1 MPLFCDVALAVP
13 LDMAFTYAIPPGMEP
28 VVGGRVLVPFRQQ
41 RMSGIVVELHDRA
54 PQGIDDFRND
64 GKEERVRPQGLQ
76 PDFLAMPGSAANEVA
91 ERVEFETSA
100 AKAAIENNPLTAALK
115 RCATPNQI
123 FPAAS
128 KAAPV
133 HKSVPAD
140 PPISKAS
147 SNAKAAWIR
156 SVIEA
161 LDVAPVL
168 DEQLLKLGR
177 WIADYYLAP
186 IGEVFR
192 TMLPLVAEFKR
203 TITYRITDQGHMALH
218 LAGMSGSP
226 ARSQRT
232 PDEQL
237 VEFRVLDYLAE
248 REGVREQSL
257 RGATKVSKALLAG
270 MVRKKW
276 IAREDVSAVRDA
288 VRTIKVAVLLGAEA
302 ASEGKIAEASPP
314 PDGPEAR
321 PHTETQHPQNE
332 RSAGDSPAVAGATSP
347 RSSLAKKLNNNQRA
361 LIDALAAAGGRLPV
375 ETLRDLDVP
384 RTTLATLVRR
394 GLIEIVEE
402 PEDRTAPKLKPRRSP
417 FEFEFSPAQKEAVK
431 QILESVG
438 ARKFT
443 GMLLHGVT
451 GSGKTAVYLAVMREV
466 LEQGRSSILL
476 VPEIGLTPAMA
487 ADLIQ
492 VFGDEVAILHS
503 GLSDD
508 ERAEQW
514 HRIKR
519 GEARVVVGTRS
530 AVFAPVSDLALVIV
544 DEEQDSSY
552 KQEETPRYHARDV
565 AVMRAKM
572 AGAVVVLGSA
582 TPSLESYYNA
592 KKHKYAL
599 LELPDRVEQRPLPE
613 VEILDMRQ
621 EFQETG
627 QEQVI
632 SRKLAEEI
640 RERLEKKEQVM
651 VLLNRRGYSPV
662 VLCRA
667 CGETLQCKNCAVSMT
682 HHKREHKMECHYCG
696 HVAQIPNK
704 CAKCGSEYV
713 YFVGT
718 GSEKLEELLHGMFPQ
733 ARIGRLD
740 RDTVRGR
747 EDFERALNALNEGEL
762 DMLVGTQMIAK
773 GHDVHGVTLVGVVG
787 ADHALSL
794 PDFRAA
800 ERTFQLLTQ
809 VAGRAGRGNSP
820 GKVVL
825 QTYFPD
831 HYAVQFAARHD
842 FAGFYDK
849 ELQFRSWMHYP
860 PYSAI
865 ANVVIRSEKLDE
877 ALAWSGELGRW
888 FEKTRHEGIRVL
900 GPAAAPILRL
910 KRDYRYHFI
919 LKSPS
924 REKMNALL
932 RAMLKEAAAK
942 KIPRTQVI
950 VDVDAVWLM

>member
-1 MPLFCDVALAVP
+1 MPLFCDVALPVP
-13 LDMAFTYAIPPGMEP
+13 LDMAFTYGIPPGMEP

-41 RMSGIVVELHDRA
+41 RMPGIVVELHDRT
-54 PQGIDDFRND
+54 PQG
-64 GKEERVRPQGLQ
+64 KAQEAPH
-76 PDFLAMPGSAANEVA
+76 
-91 ERVEFETSA
+91 
-100 AKAAIENNPLTAALK
+100 AK
-115 RCATPNQI
+115 TPAVKIKN
-123 FPAAS
+123 
-128 KAAPV
+128 
-133 HKSVPAD
+133 
-140 PPISKAS
+140 
-147 SNAKAAWIR
+147 
-156 SVIEA
+156 VIEA
-161 LDVAPVL
+161 LDLAPVL
-168 DEQLLKLGR
+168 DEQLLKLGQ

-192 TMLPLVAEFKR
+192 TMLPLAAEFKR
-203 TITYRITDQGHMALH
+203 AVAYRITDAGHMALH
-218 LAGMSGSP
+218 LAGMSGSS

-232 PDEQL
+232 PEEQL

-248 REGVREQSL
+248 RDGGHANENSL
-257 RGATKVSKALLAG
+257 RSATRVSRALLAG
-270 MVRKKW
+270 MARKKW

-288 VRTIKVAVLLGAEA
+288 ARMIKVAILLSGDPSTSARQ
-302 ASEGKIAEASPP
+302 
-314 PDGPEAR
+314 DGPEAR
-321 PHTETQHPQNE
+321 PHMDAC
-332 RSAGDSPAVAGATSP
+332 SAVVPPAGAGACPELAEGASRYASP
-347 RSSLAKKLNNNQRA
+347 SKLNANQRT
-361 LIDALAAAGGRLPV
+361 LVEALAAAGGRVPV
-375 ETLRDLDVP
+375 ETLRGLDVP
-384 RTTLATLVRR
+384 RTTLGTLVRR
-394 GLIEIVEE
+394 GLVELADE
-402 PEDRTAPKLKPRRSP
+402 PQEFTVPKLNPRRSP
-417 FEFEFSPAQKEAVK
+417 FEFEFNPAQQQALGKIREIVDAH
-431 QILESVG
+431 
-438 ARKFT
+438 KFS

-451 GSGKTAVYLAVMREV
+451 GSGKTAVYLAGMREV

-487 ADLIQ
+487 AEVIQ
-492 VFGDEVAILHS
+492 LFGEGVAILHS
-503 GLSDD
+503 GLSND

-530 AVFAPVSDLALVIV
+530 AVFAPVSDLALLIV

-592 KKHKYAL
+592 KKNKYAL
-599 LELPDRVEQRPLPE
+599 VELPDRVENRPLPE
-613 VEILDMRQ
+613 VEIIDMRQ

-627 QEQVI
+627 KDHVI
-632 SRKLAEEI
+632 SRRLAEEI
-640 RERLEKKEQVM
+640 RERLERKEQVM

-662 VLCRA
+662 ALCRA
-667 CGETLQCKNCAVSMT
+667 CGEALQCKNCAVSMT
-682 HHKREHKMECHYCG
+682 HHKRERKMECHYCG
-696 HVAQIPNK
+696 YVMHIPDK
-704 CAKCGSEYV
+704 CAHCGSEYV

-740 RDTVRGR
+740 RDTVRGH

-787 ADHALSL
+787 ADAALGL

-809 VAGRAGRGNSP
+809 VAGRAGRGKSP

-831 HYAVQFAARHD
+831 HYAVQFAAYHD

-865 ANVVIRSEKLDE
+865 ANVVVRSEKLDE

-932 RAMLKEAAAK
+932 RAMLAEAAAR
-942 KIPRTQVI
+942 KIPRIQVI

>member
-13 LDMAFTYAIPPGMEP
+13 LDIVFTYSIPPGMEP

-41 RMSGIVVELHDRA
+41 RLSGIVVELHDRP
-54 PQGIDDFRND
+54 PQV
-64 GKEERVRPQGLQ
+64 K
-76 PDFLAMPGSAANEVA
+76 
-91 ERVEFETSA
+91 T
-100 AKAAIENNPLTAALK
+100 KK
-115 RCATPNQI
+115 
-123 FPAAS
+123 
-128 KAAPV
+128 
-133 HKSVPAD
+133 
-140 PPISKAS
+140 
-147 SNAKAAWIR
+147 
-156 SVIEA
+156 VIEA
-161 LDVAPVL
+161 LDLTPVL
-168 DEQLLKLGR
+168 DEQLLKLGK

-186 IGEVFR
+186 LGEVFR
-192 TMLPLVAEFKR
+192 TMLPLSAEFKR
-203 TITYRITDQGHMALH
+203 SIVYRITDPGRMALH

-226 ARSQRT
+226 AQSKRT

-237 VEFRVLDYLAE
+237 VEFRVLDFLAE
-248 REGVREQSL
+248 RESVSDASL
-257 RGATKVSKALLAG
+257 RGSARVSKALLSG

-276 IAREDVSAVRDA
+276 IAREDVSAARDA
-288 VRTIKVAVLLGAEA
+288 TRLVKVAVLLGAEESIRVAPEAGHSGKAARSDRKLSENQRTLIEKLA
-302 ASEGKIAEASPP
+302 AS
-314 PDGPEAR
+314 
-321 PHTETQHPQNE
+321 
-332 RSAGDSPAVAGATSP
+332 
-347 RSSLAKKLNNNQRA
+347 
-361 LIDALAAAGGRLPV
+361 GGRIPV
-375 ETLRDLDVP
+375 EALRGLDIP
-384 RTTLATLVRR
+384 RTTLSTLVRR
-394 GLIEIVEE
+394 GLIELVDE
-402 PEDRTAPKLKPRRSP
+402 PQNFTASKLKPRQSP
-417 FEFEFSPAQKEAVK
+417 FEFEFSAAQKEALARIGEAVA
-431 QILESVG
+431 S
-438 ARKFT
+438 RKFA
-443 GMLLHGVT
+443 GLLLHGIT
-451 GSGKTAVYLAVMREV
+451 GSGKTAVYLACMREV
-466 LEQGRSSILL
+466 LAQGRSSILL
-476 VPEIGLTPAMA
+476 VPEIGLTPAVA
-487 ADLIQ
+487 ADLHQ

-503 GLSDD
+503 GLTNA

-514 HRIKR
+514 HRIRR
-519 GEARVVVGTRS
+519 GDARVVAGTRS
-530 AVFAPVSDLALVIV
+530 AVFAPVSELALVIV

-565 AVMRAKM
+565 AVIRAKM
-572 AGAVVVLGSA
+572 AGAAVVLGSA

-599 LELPDRVEQRPLPE
+599 IELPDRVEKRPLPE
-613 VEILDMRQ
+613 VEIVDMRQ

-667 CGETLQCKNCAVSMT
+667 CGKTLQCKNCAVSMT
-682 HHKREHKMECHYCG
+682 HHKRERKMECHYCG
-696 HVAQIPNK
+696 HVERIPDR
-704 CAKCGSEYV
+704 CAHCGSEYV

-747 EDFERALNALNEGEL
+747 EDFEHALNALNEGAL

-773 GHDVHGVTLVGVVG
+773 GHDIHGVTLVGVVG
-787 ADHALSL
+787 ADMALGL

-809 VAGRAGRGNSP
+809 VAGRAGRGQSP
-820 GKVVL
+820 GKVIL
-825 QTYFPD
+825 QTYFQD
-831 HYAVQFAARHD
+831 HYAVQFAAHHD
-842 FAGFYDK
+842 FAGFYEK
-849 ELQFRSWMHYP
+849 ELQFRAWMHYP

-865 ANVVIRSEKLDE
+865 ANVLIRSEKLDE
-877 ALAWSGELGRW
+877 ALTWSGELGRW
-888 FEKTRHEGIRVL
+888 FEKARHEGIRVL
-900 GPAAAPILRL
+900 GPAAAPITRL

-932 RAMLKEAAAK
+932 RAMLVEAAAH

-950 VDVDAVWLM
+950 VDVDAIWLM

>member
-1 MPLFCDVALAVP
+1 MIFTSWSSRTRHRTGIERFVRKPEGLHGVPLIYPSSCMPLFCDVALAVP
-13 LDMAFTYAIPPGMEP
+13 LDMVFTYAIPPGMDV

-41 RMSGIVVELHDRA
+41 RLSGVVAGLHDRA
-54 PQGIDDFRND
+54 PQA
-64 GKEERVRPQGLQ
+64 V
-76 PDFLAMPGSAANEVA
+76 
-91 ERVEFETSA
+91 TSA
-100 AKAAIENNPLTAALK
+100 INASAIK
-115 RCATPNQI
+115 I
-123 FPAAS
+123 
-128 KAAPV
+128 K
-133 HKSVPAD
+133 K
-140 PPISKAS
+140 
-147 SNAKAAWIR
+147 
-156 SVIEA
+156 VIEA
-161 LDVAPVL
+161 LDVVPVL
-168 DEQLLKLGR
+168 DQHLLNLGK

-192 TMLPLVAEFKR
+192 TMLPLAAEFKR
-203 TITYRITDQGHMALH
+203 TVTYRITEEGRTALH
-218 LAGMSGSP
+218 LAGISGSP
-226 ARSQRT
+226 ARSKRT
-232 PDEQL
+232 PEQQL
-237 VEFRVLDYLAE
+237 IEFRVLDYLAE
-248 REGVREQSL
+248 LENIHEGSL
-257 RGATKVSKALLAG
+257 RRATRVSKPLLSG

-276 IAREDVSAVRDA
+276 IARDDVSAASDA
-288 VRTIKVAVLLGAEA
+288 SRLVKVAVLVGAEERA
-302 ASEGKIAEASPP
+302 EGSAIPNGS
-314 PDGPEAR
+314 EAR
-321 PHTETQHPQNE
+321 LP
-332 RSAGDSPAVAGATSP
+332 TST
-347 RSSLAKKLNNNQRA
+347 SGTAQKLNEKQRT
-361 LIDALAAAGGRLPV
+361 LV
-375 ETLRDLDVP
+375 ETLAASGGRVSVEALRGLDVP

-394 GLIEIVEE
+394 GLIALVDE
-402 PEDRTAPKLKPRRSP
+402 PQDRTMSKLKPRQSP
-417 FEFEFSPAQKEAVK
+417 FEFEFSAAQKEALAKIGEAVA
-431 QILESVG
+431 SH
-438 ARKFT
+438 KFA
-443 GMLLHGVT
+443 GMLLHGIT
-451 GSGKTAVYLAVMREV
+451 GSGKTAVYLACMRQV

-476 VPEIGLTPAMA
+476 VPEIGLTPAVS
-487 ADLIQ
+487 ADLHQ

-503 GLSDD
+503 GLSDA

-514 HRIKR
+514 HRIRR
-519 GEARVVVGTRS
+519 GEARVVAGTRS
-530 AVFAPVSDLALVIV
+530 AVFAPVADLALIIV

-572 AGAVVVLGSA
+572 AGSTVVLGSA
-582 TPSLESYYNA
+582 TPSLESYFNA
-592 KKHKYAL
+592 KKNKYAL
-599 LELPDRVEQRPLPE
+599 VELPDRVEKRPLPE
-613 VEILDMRQ
+613 VEIVDMRQ

-667 CGETLQCKNCAVSMT
+667 CGKTLQCKNCAVSMT

-696 HVAQIPNK
+696 HVERIPEK
-704 CAKCGSEYV
+704 CASCGSEYV
-713 YFVGT
+713 SFVGT

-747 EDFERALNALNEGEL
+747 EDFEHALNALNEGAL

-773 GHDVHGVTLVGVVG
+773 GHDIHGVTLVGVIG
-787 ADHALSL
+787 ADMALGL

-809 VAGRAGRGNSP
+809 VAGRAGRGQSA

-825 QTYFPD
+825 QTYFQD

-842 FAGFYDK
+842 FTGFYEK
-849 ELQFRSWMHYP
+849 ELQFRAWMHYP
-860 PYSAI
+860 PYSSI
-865 ANVVIRSEKLDE
+865 ANVLIRSEKLED
-877 ALAWSGELGRW
+877 ALTWSAELGRW
-888 FEKTRHEGIRVL
+888 FERTRHEGIRVL
-900 GPAAAPILRL
+900 GPAAAPITRL

-932 RAMLKEAAAK
+932 RAMLAEAAAR

>member
-13 LDMAFTYAIPPGMEP
+13 LDMVFTYAVPPGMEP

-41 RMSGIVVELHDRA
+41 RLSGVVVELHDRP
-54 PQGIDDFRND
+54 PQV
-64 GKEERVRPQGLQ
+64 K
-76 PDFLAMPGSAANEVA
+76 
-91 ERVEFETSA
+91 T
-100 AKAAIENNPLTAALK
+100 KK
-115 RCATPNQI
+115 
-123 FPAAS
+123 
-128 KAAPV
+128 
-133 HKSVPAD
+133 
-140 PPISKAS
+140 
-147 SNAKAAWIR
+147 
-156 SVIEA
+156 VIEA
-161 LDVAPVL
+161 LDLSPVL
-168 DEQLLKLGR
+168 DEQLLKLGK

-186 IGEVFR
+186 LGEVFR
-192 TMLPLVAEFKR
+192 TMLPLSAEFKR
-203 TITYRITDQGHMALH
+203 AITYRITDEGRLALH

-226 ARSQRT
+226 ARSKRT
-232 PDEQL
+232 PEQQL

-248 REGVREQSL
+248 REGVREESL
-257 RGATKVSKALLAG
+257 RGATRVAKALLAG
-270 MVRKKW
+270 MARKKW
-276 IAREDVSAVRDA
+276 IAREDVSAARDA
-288 VRTIKVAVLLGAEA
+288 ARVVKVAVLRGGE
-302 ASEGKIAEASPP
+302 EWAEASPS

-321 PHTETQHPQNE
+321 PQTT
-332 RSAGDSPAVAGATSP
+332 AAATS
-347 RSSLAKKLNNNQRA
+347 AKKLNSNQRT
-361 LIDALAAAGGRLPV
+361 LIETLAASGGRLLV
-375 ETLRDLDVP
+375 ETLRGLDVP
-384 RTTLATLVRR
+384 RTTLGTLVRR
-394 GLIEIVEE
+394 GLIELVDE
-402 PEDRTAPKLKPRRSP
+402 PQDFTVSRGELSKLKPRQSP
-417 FEFEFSPAQKEAVK
+417 FEFEFSAAQKEALAK
-431 QILESVG
+431 IGEAVG
-438 ARKFT
+438 SRKFA
-443 GMLLHGVT
+443 GLLLHGIT
-451 GSGKTAVYLAVMREV
+451 GSGKTAVYLACMRQV
-466 LEQGRSSILL
+466 LEQGRSAILL
-476 VPEIGLTPAMA
+476 VPEIGLTPAVA
-487 ADLIQ
+487 ADLHQ

-503 GLSDD
+503 GLSDA

-514 HRIKR
+514 HRIRR
-519 GEARVVVGTRS
+519 GEARVVAGTRS

-592 KKHKYAL
+592 KKNKYAL
-599 LELPDRVEQRPLPE
+599 VELPDRVEMRPLPE
-613 VEILDMRQ
+613 VEIVDMRQ

-667 CGETLQCKNCAVSMT
+667 CGKTLQCKNCAVSMT
-682 HHKREHKMECHYCG
+682 HHKRERKMECHYCG
-696 HVAQIPNK
+696 HIERIPDK
-704 CAKCGSEYV
+704 CVHCGSEYV

-718 GSEKLEELLHGMFPQ
+718 GSEKLEEVLHSMFPQ

-747 EDFERALNALNEGEL
+747 EDFEHALNALNEGAL

-773 GHDVHGVTLVGVVG
+773 GHDIHGVTLVGVVG
-787 ADHALSL
+787 ADMALGL

-809 VAGRAGRGNSP
+809 VAGRAGRGQSP

-825 QTYFPD
+825 QTYFQD

-842 FAGFYDK
+842 FAGFYEK
-849 ELQFRSWMHYP
+849 ELQFRAWMHYP

-865 ANVVIRSEKLDE
+865 ANVLIRSEKLDD
-877 ALAWSGELGRW
+877 ALTWSGELGRW
-888 FEKTRHEGIRVL
+888 FEKTRPEGIRVL
-900 GPAAAPILRL
+900 GPAAAPITRL

-932 RAMLKEAAAK
+932 RAMLAEAAAR